1 MGFDGE
7 ADAIDRRF
15 RYWRLSYFLAS
26 KEQDVPRSIPPAKE
40 TPAGNDVSPGA
51 PLHSDV
57 DAIDLAGRIDAA
69 VRRLAQLDARI
80 ASGQAV
86 LPSEVWTTL
95 IHAIH
100 VFRPVTGRKSS
111 SYHAIEQVKPDLME
125 VLVALACHYGSEI
138 PQRLVDTFTQ
148 KFEEWSEGWP
158 LTLRLSLADELRSAG
173 ARVPWYRETLSA
185 MEGGCV
191 SKVVEI

>member
-1 MGFDGE
+1 M
-7 ADAIDRRF
+7 
-15 RYWRLSYFLAS
+15 
-26 KEQDVPRSIPPAKE
+26 
-40 TPAGNDVSPGA
+40 
-51 PLHSDV
+51 HSDV

-111 SYHAIEQVKPDLME
+111 SYRAIEQVKPDLME

-158 LTLRLSLADELRSAG
+158 LTLRLSSRR
-173 ARVPWYRETLSA
+173 RVAIRGRESPV
-185 MEGGCV
+185 V
-191 SKVVEI
+191 SGDSVCHGR